1 MEDEARQR
9 RAGARDQGAAER
21 QKKGI
26 FTGKELCEAADM
38 SHGADEGSA
47 DDDVEFKELLRLKK
61 QAAEEEEKRVAAEAA
76 AALEKAKASG
86 VHVRRGGARV
96 GHLHRRAE
104 REQTK
109 GDDESDYTD
118 SEEEVEE
125 AGDDGKPKAVI
136 KRIRR
141 RKEEKEDD
149 EEDDEGGG
157 GGGRHRKRRGRR
169 SSPRALRRRRCS
181 SRRRRT
187 PTRWRRSL
195 LAEDEVDES
204 QLDPKELGRR
214 LAEKKAKEEAEAA
227 ALIEKVQKEKEEKE
241 ARKAAKKAENE
252 AKRAAKKAE
261 KEKGKKKKGEDDITT
276 LEEAMKGV
284 SVAAAEK
291 QASASG
297 AISKSALKRT
307 VTGVLASR
315 PTSRDIKITNFSMG
329 MNGRELV
336 KDCDIEITIGAD
348 TVSSGRT
355 AAARPISWSA
365 SPSARCPSRIT
376 STSITQER
384 RQSPRTAPRFRR

>member
-1 MEDEARQR
+1 MN
-9 RAGARDQGAAER
+9 
-21 QKKGI
+21 
-26 FTGKELCEAADM
+26 
-38 SHGADEGSA
+38 HGSDEGSA
-47 DDDVEFKELLRLKK
+47 DDDAEFKELLRLKK
-61 QAAEEEEKRVAAEAA
+61 QAEEEEEKRVAAEAA

-86 VHVRRGGARV
+86 EAYGEEDLEWGISTDELA
-96 GHLHRRAE
+96 AA
-104 REQTK
+104 K

-125 AGDDGKPKAVI
+125 IGDDGKPKAVI

-141 RKEEKEDD
+141 RKEEKPADD
-149 EEDDEGGG
+149 EEDDEKGGG
-157 GGGRHRKRRGRR
+157 GGGRNRKKGAKNFVPEGFEEEEVFE
-169 SSPRALRRRRCS
+169 SKKKDPNALEEILG
-181 SRRRRT
+181 T
-187 PTRWRRSL
+187 
-195 LAEDEVDES
+195 DEVDES

-227 ALIEKVQKEKEEKE
+227 ALIEKVQREKEEKE

-336 KDCDIEITIGAD
+336 KDCDIEITIGRRYGLLGQNGCGK
-348 TVSSGRT
+348 TNFLECI
-355 AAARPISWSA
+355 AAREIPIPDHIDIYHLREEAEPTDRSA
-365 SPSARCPSRIT
+365 IQTVIRRVGQRAHAPAEARGAHHGELWT
-376 STSITQER
+376 R
-384 RQSPRTAPRFRR
+384 R